1 MQPPVKILIR
11 SDMNELEF
19 IEEKKGVYRYRY
31 SKSKTKKGQVLEMDE
46 PTLTKLISTNQ

>member
-1 MQPPVKILIR
+1 MTVPQTIEIK
-11 SDMNELEF
+11 SDGNVLEF

-46 PTLTKLISTNQ
+46 PTLRKLISTNH